1 MEQRSFSGQWQ
12 RWWPYLCITLVALLL
27 MWRVVLGNTFLPLDI
42 VAHLHPWRFSY
53 ERVAVNNPINSDL
66 VTQIYPRRLVTNQ
79 LLEQGALPLWNP
91 TILTGTPLLADGQL
105 AFFYPLSW
113 LFVLLPLRYAFG
125 IYTLINV
132 WLAGVGS
139 YKFARRMQLA
149 PMPASLAAVGYMLSG
164 FLLNWLH
171 FPEFS
176 AACAMLPWCFWAV
189 LRASQSQRWRD
200 WLQASLVLALPLV
213 SQIQLAFYCYLG
225 IGCLLLYQL
234 SELPSWRLRFKQ
246 IAQFSSAIGLALG
259 LSAVQLLPQIALSA
273 QGQRLDIGSG
283 LGSASS
289 IMLWLLRL
297 GLPIVDGA
305 ARENPSAWQPHL
317 LQGVQPYAGLLTLGL
332 ALLAIWRSQQRGV
345 KLFALVALGSF
356 AIAVGTPLLQLLL
369 WLLAPY
375 RQFAD
380 HQRWFGLWG
389 FAMAMLAGYGLQS
402 LQQPLAKPT
411 RALWLQRG
419 VLVLGML
426 GLAGWML
433 QHIALFT
440 ANSRYAQYSTL
451 LRLALNPISL
461 GIFGLSMVAL
471 ACLLISRIPR
481 RWANIVVL
489 IVLVGDLLWYGRS
502 YNTSVDPNLFH
513 ATADMQASL
522 ATEPA
527 LQDAAI
533 LYPPTRQ
540 INFLLHQPGVF
551 RVFGADYQAMPT
563 NVFSAFGLEDIRGYQ
578 SLYLAQYNRLTRLMD
593 GKDYHKLGEGGNSL
607 HAYFT
612 MAYNQRRLLNMLNV
626 EYLIFTPNSPNPE
639 LYQPLELVQRN
650 DEGTIYRNPEV
661 LPRAWMV
668 YQTEVID
675 ADLAQLDRLAA
686 SDFDPATQAI
696 VAEPVPALGPAP
708 TQTLTPSLRYG
719 PNQATVQVDTPAA
732 GLLVLADAYTSDWQ
746 VTVDGQPTK
755 LYRTNYAL
763 RGVWLAAGQHTV
775 EFRYQPQSL
784 IVGSWVSGLSLGL
797 SLLSLLV
804 NWIRVKRKAAQ

>member
-1 MEQRSFSGQWQ
+1 MEQSSLSRHWQ
-12 RWWPYLCITLVALLL
+12 RWWPYLCITLVAMLL

-66 VTQIYPRRLVTNQ
+66 ITQIYPRRLVTNQ
-79 LLEQGALPLWNP
+79 ILEQGAWPLWNP

-105 AFFYPLSW
+105 ALFYPLSW

-125 IYTLINV
+125 VYTLLNL

-139 YKFARRMQLA
+139 FKFARRMQLEAA
-149 PMPASLAAVGYMLSG
+149 PATLAAVGSMLSG

-200 WLQASLVLALPLV
+200 WLQASLILALPLV
-213 SQIQLAFYCYLG
+213 SQIQLAFYCYIG
-225 IGCLLLYQL
+225 VGCLLLYQL
-234 SELPSWRLRFKQ
+234 LVLSSWRLRWRQ
-246 IAQFSSAIGLALG
+246 IGQFCSAIVLALG

-283 LGSASS
+283 LGSASA
-289 IMLWLLRL
+289 IMVWLLRL
-297 GLPIVDGA
+297 GLPIIDGA
-305 ARENPSAWQPHL
+305 ARENSSLWQPPL
-317 LQGVQPYAGLLTLGL
+317 LQGIQPYAGLLTLAL
-332 ALLAIWRSQQRGV
+332 ALLAVWRSQQHGV
-345 KLFALVALGSF
+345 KLFALLAVGSF
-356 AIAVGTPLLQLLL
+356 AVAIGTPLLQLLL
-369 WLLAPY
+369 WLVPPY

-380 HQRWFGLWG
+380 HQRWFGMWG
-389 FAMAMLAGYGLQS
+389 FAVALLAGYGLQS
-402 LQQPLAKPT
+402 LQQPLAKPN
-411 RALWLQRG
+411 RALWIQRSLLLFG
-419 VLVLGML
+419 LL
-426 GLAGWML
+426 GLAGWVL
-433 QHIALFT
+433 HHIALFT
-440 ANSRYAQYSTL
+440 ANSRYAQYSTM

-461 GIFGLSMVAL
+461 GISALTAL
-471 ACLLISRIPR
+471 ALVGLLIKRMPR
-481 RWANIVVL
+481 RWANVL
-489 IVLVGDLLWYGRS
+489 VLLVLVGDLLWYGAS
-502 YNTSVDPNLFH
+502 YNTSVDPAMFQP
-513 ATADMQASL
+513 TADMQTSL
-522 ATEPA
+522 AAEPA
-527 LQDAAI
+527 RQDPSI

-540 INFLLHQPGVF
+540 INFLLRQPGVF
-551 RVFGADYQAMPT
+551 RVFGADYQALPT

-593 GKDYHKLGEGGNSL
+593 GKDYSKLGEGGNSL

-650 DEGTIYRNPEV
+650 DEGAIYRNPDV

-668 YQTEVID
+668 YQTEVIS
-675 ADLAQLDRLAA
+675 AELSQLDRLAA

-696 VAEPVPALGPAP
+696 VAEPLPALAQAT
-708 TQTLTPSLRYG
+708 TQPLTPSVSYA
-719 PNQATVQVDTPAA
+719 PNQAVVQVDTSAA
-732 GLLVLADAYTSDWQ
+732 GLLVLADAYTPDWH
-746 VTVDGQPTK
+746 VTVDGQSAK

-775 EFRYQPQSL
+775 AFHYRPKSL
-784 IVGSWVSGLSLGL
+784 LVGGWVSGISLGIM
-797 SLLSLLV
+797 LLGLLL
-804 NWIRVKRKAAQ
+804 NWSKPKRKAE

>member
-1 MEQRSFSGQWQ
+1 MQPSLFLRQWQ
-12 RWWPYLCITLVALLL
+12 RWWPYLSITFVALLL
-27 MWRVVLGNTFLPLDI
+27 MWRVVLGNLFLPLDI

-66 VTQIYPRRLVTNQ
+66 VTQIYPRRLVTNHI
-79 LLEQGALPLWNP
+79 LEQGALPLWNP

-113 LFVLLPLRYAFG
+113 LFVLLPVGYAFG
-125 IYTLINV
+125 IYTLLNM
-132 WLAGVGS
+132 WLAGIGTF
-139 YKFARRMQLA
+139 KFAQRMQLD
-149 PMPASLAAVGYMLSG
+149 PMPATLAAVGYMLSG

-176 AACAMLPWCFWAV
+176 AACAMLPWCFWVV

-200 WLQASLVLALPLV
+200 WLLASLVLALPLV
-213 SQIQLAFYCYLG
+213 SQIQLAFYVYVG
-225 IGCLLLYQL
+225 VGCLLLAQL
-234 SELPSWRLRFKQ
+234 LALPTWRLRFKQ
-246 IAQFSSAIGLALG
+246 IGQFSSAIGLALG
-259 LSAVQLLPQIALSA
+259 LSAVQLLPQIALSV

-289 IMLWLLRL
+289 IMVWLLRL
-297 GLPIVDGA
+297 ALPIVDGA
-305 ARENPSAWQPHL
+305 ARETASSWQPHL
-317 LQGVQPYAGLLTLGL
+317 LQGIQPYAGIVSL
-332 ALLAIWRSQQRGV
+332 ALAGLAIWRSQQPGV
-345 KLFALVALGSF
+345 KLFACLALGSF
-356 AIAVGTPLLQLLL
+356 AVAIGTPLLQLLL
-369 WLLAPY
+369 WLVPPY

-380 HQRWFGLWG
+380 HQRWFSLWG
-389 FAMAMLAGYGLQS
+389 FAIALLAGFGLQS
-402 LQQPLAKPT
+402 LQQPSNKPN
-411 RALWLQRG
+411 RALWVQRG
-419 VLVLGML
+419 LLML
-426 GLAGWML
+426 GLIGVTGWAL

-440 ANSRYAQYSTL
+440 ANSRYAQYSTM

-461 GIFGLSMVAL
+461 AILSLSGLAL
-471 ACLLISRIPR
+471 VGLLIKRIPR
-481 RWANIVVL
+481 RWSNLAILL
-489 IVLVGDLLWYGRS
+489 ILLGDLLWYGGS
-502 YNTSVDPNLFH
+502 YNTSVDPAMFQP
-513 ATADMQASL
+513 TADQQASL

-527 LQDAAI
+527 MQDPAI

-540 INFLLHQPGVF
+540 INFLLRQPGVF

-668 YQTEVID
+668 YQTEVISD
-675 ADLAQLDRLAA
+675 ELAQLDRLAA
-686 SDFDPATQAI
+686 SDFDPAKQAI
-696 VAEPVPALGPAP
+696 VAEPIPVLGQAP
-708 TQTLTPSLRYG
+708 SQTLTPTVSYS
-719 PNQATVQVDTPAA
+719 PNRALVQVENSAA
-732 GLLVLADAYTSDWQ
+732 GLLVLADAYTTDWQ
-746 VTVDGQPTK
+746 VSVDGQAAK

-763 RGVWLAAGQHTV
+763 RGVWVDAGQHTV
-775 EFRYQPQSL
+775 EFSYRPKSL
-784 IVGSWVSGLSLGL
+784 IVGGWVSGLSLALILLGLGL
-797 SLLSLLV
+797 S
-804 NWIRVKRKAAQ
+804 WYKTRKAA